1 MSIGAPE
8 LKAISEATAMLAT
21 CDHMSE
27 FASRVLASVK
37 RLIPADIVAYGE
49 VDLVRDRATTLA
61 DDRASCS
68 APLSDVWAELT
79 LSEPIRSYWRYMRL
93 GRSACFSDYVDF
105 PQLERF
111 EIFQRYYRPIGV
123 RHQLVG
129 PLSVDD
135 SVISSVGLS
144 RSDRDFDARE
154 RLMLEVFLN
163 TATEIHRHLSLRE
176 HRSVM
181 VSPRGEFIFRREFLL
196 SPSGQLVSARPES
209 LQRLREQC
217 GGLETRGGRLPE
229 PLRAWIDRCVASG
242 RPGVQSWRVGDHR
255 ASADFHLD
263 PAPELGGYRLLLI
276 RREPIESGLLEILLQ
291 CSPRQ
296 AEVACLLIRRMTNEQ
311 IAARVRTDNN
321 KPIAVKTVKK
331 HLENLYVVLGVASTP
346 GTGRSTRDRAIV
358 EILARI
364 ERYAILEMIPKL
376 EL

>member
-79 LSEPIRSYWRYMRL
+79 LSEPIRSYWGAMRL

-144 RSDRDFDARE
+144 RSDPDGDARGGT
-154 RLMLEVFLN
+154 VTFN
-163 TATEIHRHLSLRE
+163 GQDDTANLSFTGDG
-176 HRSVM
+176 S
-181 VSPRGEFIFRREFLL
+181 SGSFSNSICY
-196 SPSGQLVSARPES
+196 PSGDTLTIVMTDAA
-209 LQRLREQC
+209 
-217 GGLETRGGRLPE
+217 GN
-229 PLRAWIDRCVASG
+229 
-242 RPGVQSWRVGDHR
+242 
-255 ASADFHLD
+255 ASA
-263 PAPELGGYRLLLI
+263 
-276 RREPIESGLLEILLQ
+276 PIS
-291 CSPRQ
+291 
-296 AEVACLLIRRMTNEQ
+296 VT
-311 IAARVRTDNN
+311 
-321 KPIAVKTVKK
+321 
-331 HLENLYVVLGVASTP
+331 TP
-346 GTGRSTRDRAIV
+346 
-358 EILARI
+358 
-364 ERYAILEMIPKL
+364 
-376 EL
+376 